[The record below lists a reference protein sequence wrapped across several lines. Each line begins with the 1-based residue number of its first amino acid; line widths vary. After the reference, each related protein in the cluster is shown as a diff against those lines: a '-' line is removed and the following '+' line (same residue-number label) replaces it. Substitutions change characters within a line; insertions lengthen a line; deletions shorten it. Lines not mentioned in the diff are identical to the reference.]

1 VTRNYNVPKT
11 VRNSKKPTADIKAI
25 SVAVMVDG
33 KQVPQLDEAG
43 EVILNDEGMPVT
55 RYEPWS
61 NAEIENFRDIV
72 ASSIGI
78 EEARGDQLV
87 IKNME
92 FAKED
97 LSAAE
102 AILRQRENREII
114 KNLTKYLMIGVLI
127 SLFFFVV
134 IRPFIQ
140 WVTENT
146 IESIEDYLP
155 KTIEELERI
164 QANQKLPGLEDALP
178 TIEDKMNP
186 EKIEGNMLKERII
199 NLIEQNPA
207 KAAQVIHEMIHSQE
221 TNKEIA

>member
-1 VTRNYNVPKT
+1 VSNKARYEGVRPSPQGIPGARSNLPGENPQPGIPETRNNTNKDLVTRNFNVPKT
-11 VRNSKKPTADIKAI
+11 VRNSKNPTADIKAI

-114 KNLTKYLMIGVLI
+114 KILLNI
-127 SLFFFVV
+127 
-134 IRPFIQ
+134 
-140 WVTENT
+140 
-146 IESIEDYLP
+146 
-155 KTIEELERI
+155 
-164 QANQKLPGLEDALP
+164 
-178 TIEDKMNP
+178 
-186 EKIEGNMLKERII
+186 
-199 NLIEQNPA
+199 
-207 KAAQVIHEMIHSQE
+207 
-221 TNKEIA
+221 